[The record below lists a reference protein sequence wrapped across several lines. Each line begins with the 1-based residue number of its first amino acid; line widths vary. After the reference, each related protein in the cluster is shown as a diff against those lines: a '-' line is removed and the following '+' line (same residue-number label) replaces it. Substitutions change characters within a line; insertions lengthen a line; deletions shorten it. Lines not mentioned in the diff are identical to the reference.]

1 MQIIKNIEQGTNE
14 WLSLRLGVATAS
26 NFNKIITSKGEES
39 DQLKGYALSL
49 ATDIFLINP
58 EEGYKSES
66 MIKGNI
72 LEPLARQ
79 AYQEETLEFVE
90 QITMFKSD
98 CGNFGY
104 SPDGLVGN
112 NGLLETKNPDSKTHF
127 KYIIENKVPSNYIPQ
142 LQGGLWVSEREWIDF
157 VSYGH
162 NFKEKQLLII
172 RVYRDEK
179 FISEL
184 AKLAQKTIEIRD
196 NFVKQFR
203 G

>member
-1 MQIIKNIEQGTNE
+1 MQIIKNIEQGTKE
-14 WLSLRLGVATAS
+14 WLSLKLGVASAS

-49 ATDIFLINP
+49 ATDMFLINP
-58 EEGYKSES
+58 EDGYKTES
-66 MIKGNI
+66 MIKGNT

-79 AYQEETLEFVE
+79 VYQEENLELVE

-112 NGLLETKNPDSKTHF
+112 NGLIEIKNPDSKTHF

-157 VSYGH
+157 VSYGC
-162 NFKEKQLLII
+162 NFKEKKLLII

-184 AKLAQKTIEIRD
+184 ARLAQKTIEIRD
-196 NFVKQFR
+196 NLVKQFK

>member
-127 KYIIENKVPSNYIPQ
+127 KYIIENKVPSIYIPQ

-157 VSYGH
+157 VSYGC